1 MKKPPQERRTVPR
14 RSAEDDLLR
23 VEPAQLRKDTSKHVD
38 EPLQPVEEASVS
50 VEEANLEDATEHV
63 KEPNR
68 RLEEAPEPEEDPLHP
83 LGDTDQPFQ
92 PVDDGLKFL
101 DEPYTPLNAAL
112 QLLEEPR
119 PTREYST
126 HREDPLQP
134 GDDDLEPVEEPHPVS
149 EDAGFDSEFYQGLE
163 DEAGPSHQVR
173 EAGHPRDGLLGE
185 MPIAVHMEEDPQLA
199 IMETVRSF
207 EEPQRYEEPRRSGR
221 RGRPRR
227 YPVEEPPKPVAEHLR
242 RGRPPREEEQ
252 PRPSPRRPPGE
263 EGHLRTTDNIIGSE
277 AVGEE
282 EDNRPKKERT
292 SLGLVF
298 RLGGWRDI
306 CTENTKAKDL
316 SNPSL
321 VVYKVR
327 NFR

>member
-23 VEPAQLRKDTSKHVD
+23 VEPAQLREDTSKHVD

-50 VEEANLEDATEHV
+50 VEEAATEHV

-83 LGDTDQPFQ
+83 LGDTDHPFQ

-207 EEPQRYEEPRRSGR
+207 EEPQRYEEPRRPR

-227 YPVEEPPKPVAEHLR
+227 YPVEEPPKPVTEHLR